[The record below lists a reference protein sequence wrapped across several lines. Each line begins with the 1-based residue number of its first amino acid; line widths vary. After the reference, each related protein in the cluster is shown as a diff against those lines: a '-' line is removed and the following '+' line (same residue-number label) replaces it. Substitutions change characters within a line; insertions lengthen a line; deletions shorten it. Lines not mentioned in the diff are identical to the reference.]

1 MLRILIEHDTNNKIQ
16 PTLINNLGSSVI
28 QHNAITSIKQIC
40 LVHVIQ
46 VLI

>member
-28 QHNAITSIKQIC
+28 DIMLLQVIKQIC